1 MPRDPTTSASA
12 LNAKAVEVRLN
23 EASDLIDTS
32 SQLTRGPVLLI
43 YSKDLLEKRL
53 RRIAERERE
62 QAAEDRVGQIA
73 QGCLQ
78 LEERLPPNPKRP
90 TPEQVLIK
98 SALFAASL
106 EEPEHHWPPTPE
118 RAAILSDYYDALI
131 NPKSQRQGRF
141 NKLAGQVLDV
151 DGARNQAEGVKSM
164 FGLDRL
170 LGFHLHRHES
180 PWEDAP
186 PWAIELRQMLRIL
199 LREED
204 YLMNVQSDIALALAK
219 VSDDVAKQT
228 TVVAGM
234 KVYVQGLKDQIA
246 TLAAASTDTE
256 TAGALNALASQ
267 IEANTQSDADALVVN
282 TPADPAVA
290 SEDKP
295 AALLRNRL
303 RWTLTR
309 THPRPDLPA
318 PKNYP

>member
-1 MPRDPTTSASA
+1 LLKLADPPRLEYVTKDCVCIYNPVDERFCYITDMETRKIIGFQFMLPSEPKPIPPFSARH
-12 LNAKAVEVRLN
+12 E
-23 EASDLIDTS
+23 
-32 SQLTRGPVLLI
+32 
-43 YSKDLLEKRL
+43 
-53 RRIAERERE
+53 
-62 QAAEDRVGQIA
+62 
-73 QGCLQ
+73 
-78 LEERLPPNPKRP
+78 
-90 TPEQVLIK
+90 
-98 SALFAASL
+98 FSL
-106 EEPEHHWPPTPE
+106 EGTGFTLQECGCTEGFCDGRTDGTCIHGVVGNAGAPSITGLLPPE
-118 RAAILSDYYDALI
+118 RAAILTDYYDRLI

-151 DGARNQAEGVKSM
+151 DGARNQAEGVMSM

-295 AALLRNRL
+295 AAAAA
-303 RWTLTR
+303 
-309 THPRPDLPA
+309 DPA
-318 PKNYP
+318 PMDLNPNAPKA